1 MISENVSATV
11 LGPGLQSR
19 EHEDLEDK
27 SAKPQNGKVQ
37 STPRLNQDLEDKSA
51 KPQNGKVQSTPRLNP
66 NVLIYAD
73 NQLVDAVVKISD
85 CGFRGVPNPSEST
98 AVLSRVSYY
107 FLIYNKLYKK

>member
-19 EHEDLEDK
+19 EHE
-27 SAKPQNGKVQ
+27 
-37 STPRLNQDLEDKSA
+37 DLEDKSA

-98 AVLSRVSYY
+98 AVLRCMSYY
-107 FLIYNKLYKK
+107 FLIYNKLCEK